1 MEKILTEDTDESDEN
16 LLPSLVIGIDCYTD
30 CGDDQLR
37 NGHSCS
43 TVKEKSSSTEFTMN
57 DDKQSVFVSLAV
69 VKRLTHSTAQI
80 PGTVAPTLTTFVAIV
95 MMKGLVIPE
104 FLKN

>member
-1 MEKILTEDTDESDEN
+1 M
-16 LLPSLVIGIDCYTD
+16 PSLVIGIDCYTD

-43 TVKEKSSSTEFTMN
+43 TVKEESSSTEFTMN
-57 DDKQSVFVSLAV
+57 EIRSVFVSLAV